1 MSRQLLHML
10 SQKPQIQTGTTL
22 FTNNGEEGE
31 LWICITPAET
41 GQGDPALELLAWCGI
56 DIRR

>member
-1 MSRQLLHML
+1 MSRQLLYIL
-10 SQKPQIQTGTTL
+10 SQKPTIQTEITL

-41 GQGDPALELLAWCGI
+41 G
-56 DIRR
+56 